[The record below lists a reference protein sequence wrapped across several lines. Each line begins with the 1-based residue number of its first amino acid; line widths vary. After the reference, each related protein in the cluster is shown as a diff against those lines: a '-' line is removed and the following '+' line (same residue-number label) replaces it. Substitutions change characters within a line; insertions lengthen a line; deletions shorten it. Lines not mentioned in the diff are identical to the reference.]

1 MAILSFNGRVEIAIE
16 RLRAKFPDA
25 QLLEAV
31 GKASAGLI
39 DHPSA
44 IDHLRVV
51 FRRGDTMLLVEE
63 TGYGEFGN
71 AVELDVSAPTNV
83 ATLSWPIEMDLPEAD
98 RLKEQFGYGDPYA
111 SVTLCVPKGVTW
123 ANASFVFGG
132 NPQCVDVVVDTVT
145 GRVFEAR

>member
-1 MAILSFNGRVEIAIE
+1 MAILSFNGRVDIAVA
-16 RLRAKFPDA
+16 RLRSRFPDA

-39 DHPSA
+39 EHPSA
-44 IDHLRVV
+44 IDHLHVV

-71 AVELDVSAPTNV
+71 AVELDVEAPKTSASL
-83 ATLSWPIEMDLPEAD
+83 AWPIEMDLPDAD
-98 RLKEQFGYGDPYA
+98 RLKEQFGYADPYA
-111 SVTLCVPKGVTW
+111 SVSLRIPQGVTW

-132 NPQCVDVVVDTVT
+132 NLKCPDVVVDTVT
-145 GRVFEAR
+145 GRVFEGR